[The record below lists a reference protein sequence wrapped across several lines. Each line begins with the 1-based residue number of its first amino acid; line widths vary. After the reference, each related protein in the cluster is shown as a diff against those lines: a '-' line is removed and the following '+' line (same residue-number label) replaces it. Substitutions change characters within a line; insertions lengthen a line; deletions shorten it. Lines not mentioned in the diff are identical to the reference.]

1 MQMFFMTVHCKQL
14 SLSCFKALFTCFLLH
29 LGCLCCT
36 SLFWLAKVSLVK
48 CFANTGGAG
57 LKDLLWSLVPM
68 AVGETSYGVRIL
80 ARAEAELNADVV
92 DNFQLALSW

>member
-14 SLSCFKALFTCFLLH
+14 SLSCFKALFTC
-29 LGCLCCT
+29 CLCCT

-57 LKDLLWSLVPM
+57 LKNLLWSLVPM